1 MGKPIQHI
9 VWILTLN
16 NQSFKALS
24 MALKGLKIMHESIK
38 KHVVTLKEVATTE
51 AGKKYL
57 DKLITLTPEEE
68 KIWAKIQAQEQSL
81 FKLN

>member
-1 MGKPIQHI
+1 
-9 VWILTLN
+9 
-16 NQSFKALS
+16 
-24 MALKGLKIMHESIK
+24 MHESIK
-38 KHVVTLKEVATTE
+38 KHVLTLKELATTE